1 MKNLNKFLILTLIA
15 LVFSCKDDEA
25 PAVIPTTL
33 FTQDRDFIESNE
45 DITFSN
51 NSTDAVSY
59 SWNFGDNSAL
69 STDENPVHT
78 YTSTGDFT
86 VTLTATSETGDQST
100 STRSVTVGERWV
112 VALGINA
119 IPFTDQNG
127 DPWDEDNSGPDLLF
141 GFAKADAETFL
152 PYNITD
158 GLDIQPSD
166 IPTGGTLPPANQE
179 VLTDEDWAF
188 IFIDNDEPL
197 DDLNQSTI
205 MASFLVNP
213 VTVTSEKDYSD
224 GTGTFVF
231 ESLGFSFIIAFEI
244 RN

>member
-1 MKNLNKFLILTLIA
+1 MKNLLKLLFLTLFVT
-15 LVFSCKDDEA
+15 LYSCNKDDG
-25 PAVIPTTL
+25 PSIIPTTL
-33 FTQDRDFIESNE
+33 FTQDRQFIEADE
-45 DITFSN
+45 QITFTN

-59 SWNFGDNSAL
+59 TWDFGDTKTSNE
-69 STDENPVHT
+69 ENPVHT
-78 YTSTGDFT
+78 YTTTGDFV

-112 VALGINA
+112 VALGVES
-119 IPFTDQNG
+119 IPFEDQNG
-127 DPWDEDNSGPDLLF
+127 DPWDADNSGPDLLF
-141 GFAKADAETFL
+141 GFTQADAETFS

-158 GLDIQPSD
+158 GLDVQASD
-166 IPTGGTLPPANQE
+166 LPFGGTLPPANQE
-179 VLTDEDWAF
+179 ILTDEDWAF

-197 DDLNQSTI
+197 DDLNQSTV
-205 MASFLVNP
+205 MASFLINP
-213 VTVTSEKDYSD
+213 VTVASEKDYSD